1 MRKNRNRKLPY
12 FNSFTRAGGVL
23 GLTIEIGKLEGWWW
37 CPFQKR
43 MKGKTFS
50 RLFFFF
56 FHEVMAYFNVA
67 YYITAAICIY
77 SALCKDIG
85 VAQTDSG

>member
-1 MRKNRNRKLPY
+1 MVVSLSKKN
-12 FNSFTRAGGVL
+12 
-23 GLTIEIGKLEGWWW
+23 EG
-37 CPFQKR
+37 QNLQQ
-43 MKGKTFS
+43 T
-50 RLFFFF
+50 FFFF